1 MRGIFATA
9 LLIPLSVLASP
20 LSLNNLE
27 ESVLAPLNE
36 GGEHIDDSYIV
47 VFKKGVDP
55 NQIALHLSGVND
67 WHGADVSPS
76 TCYYRLNHPY
86 QLDTP

>member
-1 MRGIFATA
+1 MRSIFATV

-20 LSLNNLE
+20 LGTYQQGQE
-27 ESVLAPLNE
+27 QPYLAPLNA

-55 NQIALHLSGVND
+55 SQIALHLAGVD
-67 WHGADVSPS
+67 EWHGSNVS
-76 TCYYRLNHPY
+76 
-86 QLDTP
+86 